1 MEVDTETPEED
12 AAVAIVNDLLKQ
24 AAKIQQKHDLIVLRE
39 TTTRVAQAR
48 ANFFA
53 SASRRQLRG
62 EVLVLYYFFVLLH

>member
-53 SASRRQLRG
+53 SASRLIPIRSYSPPTASRS
-62 EVLVLYYFFVLLH
+62 Y